1 MAYLWMVQW
10 CFFSFMVME
19 GDSDSEEF
27 NRTGYDLSISSAQHI
42 IFHLSHLGSTPGIIP
57 QPAWYPLPHQF
68 SGAILSRRLQN
79 FDIYCN
85 ALLGLLSLDKQIV
98 NTDLVLVLQVPMI
111 EDSRMFIQVKLITRA
126 SVFPFLP
133 SQDQTDLDEFL
144 GYLHH
149 RLHVQMY
156 CRVYEQSLPLQGL
169 REQLERFCL

>member
-19 GDSDSEEF
+19 GDSNSEEF

-133 SQDQTDLDEFL
+133 SQRSD
-144 GYLHH
+144 
-149 RLHVQMY
+149 
-156 CRVYEQSLPLQGL
+156 
-169 REQLERFCL
+169 